1 MSKTK
6 RTNFKMMNLKDLDN
20 NFTLYL
26 DRFEHIKE
34 THNVWQIRLNDE
46 ISSGIEFSTG
56 NYNRA
61 QRRRN
66 ARQLEE
72 NRHLAAKGIKHMEEI
87 EDALCK
93 AKQAKEKLEQIPL
106 IERDMPI
113 HVDARMEYFEALDTL
128 HIRLMRYNNDIETH
142 LGGEVLYFLNQT
154 IDKLLLPENR
164 EKYFVNPEADF
175 TRNRKCPLKDV
186 IYLLTGSGRQSL
198 NKEIFS
204 FYRSDDVITA
214 SGFDQQ
220 RSKLKPEGIQFI
232 FDEFSRK
239 VSWVQKGTVKGY
251 RIIGTDGTD
260 LNVLFNPSQDTYME
274 CSNGEQGYN
283 QYHVVTFQDV
293 LTRTYLDVEIQPKP
307 SCNETGAATTMV
319 KRRFLSVKEK
329 AILTR
334 DRGFAS
340 FNLLETC
347 NRNGI
352 DYCLRIKENFCRE
365 STDMPPAECDQ
376 DFETIIFTR
385 QTKENKEL
393 FRLKKARYLSGKS
406 PFGKYK
412 NSQTW
417 EYEDGCVLKFRI
429 VRFSLGVKDGKEI
442 WETLITSLPREE
454 FSIDDLR
461 QIYHLRWDAVEG
473 GYRNLKYDLGLS
485 FFHGKLDQYYRQE
498 IYAKLLGFNF
508 GQTLMNY
515 AEFGCDAFNLEY
527 DLTAGNQNIQCK
539 KNDNAENADTIAP
552 EHINDDQTPFET
564 NKKSKISHYQLNRT
578 MGFSI
583 AMDFLMHGGDV
594 PYHVF
599 DLMRRFLLPV
609 RYNRRFPLKLRSIP
623 FVGYCYR

>member
-6 RTNFKMMNLKDLDN
+6 RANFKIMSLEDLQN
-20 NFTLYL
+20 NYSLYL
-26 DRFEHIKE
+26 DYYERIKE
-34 THNVWQIRLNDE
+34 THIVWQIRLNEE
-46 ISSGIEFSTG
+46 ISPGIECSTE

-61 QRRRN
+61 QRRRK
-66 ARQLEE
+66 ARQQEE
-72 NRHLAAKGIKHMEEI
+72 NRHLADKGIKHMEEI
-87 EDALCK
+87 EDALRI
-93 AKQAKEKLEQIPL
+93 AKQAKEKLEKIPL
-106 IERDMPI
+106 LDFDMPN
-113 HVDARMEYFEALDTL
+113 HVDAKMEFFSALDTL
-128 HIRLMRYNNDIETH
+128 HIRLMRYNNDIETY

-164 EKYFVNPEADF
+164 EKYFVNPKTDF

-186 IYLLTGSGRQSL
+186 IYLLTGSGRRSL
-198 NKEIFS
+198 SKETFS
-204 FYRSDDVITA
+204 FYRTDDFITA

-220 RSKLKPEGIQFI
+220 RSKLKPEGIRFV

-239 VSWVQKGTVKGY
+239 VSGVQKGTVKGY

-274 CSNGEQGYN
+274 GSNGESGYN

-329 AILTR
+329 AILIA

-352 DYCLRIKENFCRE
+352 NYCLRIKENFCRE
-365 STDMPPAECDQ
+365 SADMPLAECDQ
-376 DFETIIFTR
+376 DFETIIVIR

-393 FRLKKARYLSGKS
+393 IRQKLARYLSGES

-412 NSQTW
+412 TSQTW
-417 EYEDGCVLKFRI
+417 EYEDGCELKFRI

-454 FSIDDLR
+454 FSMDDLK

-485 FFHGKLDQYYRQE
+485 FFHGKLDPYYRQE

-515 AEFGCDAFNLEY
+515 AEFGCNAFNLEY
-527 DLTAGNQNIQCK
+527 DLTAENPNVQCK
-539 KNDNAENADTIAP
+539 KNGNAEDVDTIDP
-552 EHINDDQTPFET
+552 GPVDDDQISFET

-583 AMDFLMHGGDV
+583 AMDFLMHDGDV
-594 PYHVF
+594 LYHVL
-599 DLMRRFLLPV
+599 DLMRRFVLPV

-623 FVGYCYR
+623 FAGYCYR